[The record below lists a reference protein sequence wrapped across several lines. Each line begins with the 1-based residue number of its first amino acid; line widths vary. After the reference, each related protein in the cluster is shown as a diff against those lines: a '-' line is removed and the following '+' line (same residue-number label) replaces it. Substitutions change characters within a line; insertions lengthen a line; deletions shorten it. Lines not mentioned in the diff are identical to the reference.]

1 MVRSAGAA
9 RGDWTTSHMRA
20 LRRIAVMRPP
30 TRLLLA
36 LSLAVAPAGAALAQT
51 AELVP
56 TGELRVCAD
65 PANLPFSNER
75 GEGFENRIAEIMGK
89 ALGLPV
95 QYVFFPQ
102 VIGFV
107 RNTLGAHR
115 CDLVMGTVAGDG
127 TMQNTNPYYHTS
139 YVLAFRKGSEP
150 PQSLDDPRLRN
161 MRIGV
166 IARTPPVDLLARHGL
181 LDRIRS
187 YPLMVDTRHELPA
200 AQVLRD
206 LAAGEIDLAMIWGPF
221 AGYAIRTESLPISL
235 RLLPTEPGGPRMDYR
250 ITMGVRPGEPEWRR
264 RINAAIREHQSEI
277 TAVLQEYGVPLLDT
291 AGRLQQP
298 QGQ

>member
-1 MVRSAGAA
+1 
-9 RGDWTTSHMRA
+9 MRVMC
-20 LRRIAVMRPP
+20 RIAGTRP
-30 TRLLLA
+30 LA
-36 LSLAVAPAGAALAQT
+36 WLPLVVGLAVVPAGAALAQT

-56 TGELRVCAD
+56 TDELRVCAD

-75 GEGFENRIAEIMGK
+75 GEGFENRIAEIIGK

-95 QYVFFPQ
+95 HYVFFPQ
-102 VIGFV
+102 VVGFV
-107 RNTLGAHR
+107 RNTLGAGR

-139 YVLAFRKGSEP
+139 YVLAFRTGSEP
-150 PQSLDDPRLRN
+150 PQSLDDPRLHN

-181 LDRIRS
+181 LDRMRS
-187 YPLMVDTRHELPA
+187 YPLVVDTRHELPA
-200 AQVLRD
+200 AQMLRD

-221 AGYAIRTESLPISL
+221 AGYAIRAEALFISL
-235 RLLPTEPGGPRMDYR
+235 RLLPAEPGGPRMDYR

-264 RINAAIREHQSEI
+264 RINAAIREHQAEI
-277 TAVLQEYGVPLLDT
+277 TAVLQEYGVPLLDA

-298 QGQ
+298 SGH